1 MIQELLAKL
10 GELVKCTEELDK
22 LAKVADGFAGAMRFI
37 GNTERSS
44 EARNLYKDIC
54 AKRNHY
60 KALSVWYQ
68 SSDIRIRK
76 IEDLD
81 IQAIKDSIEEYK
93 KQLATVI
100 EG

>member
-1 MIQELLAKL
+1 VIQELLAKL
-10 GELVKCTEELDK
+10 GELMKCTEELDK

-37 GNTERSS
+37 GNIERSS

-60 KALSVWYQ
+60 KALSMWYQ
-68 SSDIRIRK
+68 SSDIRICK

-93 KQLATVI
+93 KQLAALI

>member
-10 GELVKCTEELDK
+10 GELVKCVEELDK

-37 GNTERSS
+37 GNMERSS
-44 EARNLYKDIC
+44 EARSFYKDIC
-54 AKRNHY
+54 AKRNHH

-68 SSDIRIRK
+68 SSDLRIRK

-93 KQLATVI
+93 KQLAALI

>member
-1 MIQELLAKL
+1 MIQELLVKL
-10 GELVKCTEELDK
+10 GELAKCTEELDK

-37 GNTERSS
+37 GNIECSS
-44 EARNLYKDIC
+44 EARSLYKDIC
-54 AKRNHY
+54 TKRNHC

-81 IQAIKDSIEEYK
+81 IQAIKDSVAEYK

>member
-1 MIQELLAKL
+1 M
-10 GELVKCTEELDK
+10 KCTEELDK
-22 LAKVADGFAGAMRFI
+22 LAKVADGFAGTMRFI
-37 GNTERSS
+37 GNIERSS

-93 KQLATVI
+93 KQLAALI

>member
-22 LAKVADGFAGAMRFI
+22 LAKVADGFAGTMCFI
-37 GNTERSS
+37 GNIERSS

-93 KQLATVI
+93 KQLAALI

>member
-1 MIQELLAKL
+1 MIQELLVKL

-37 GNTERSS
+37 GNVVRSS
-44 EARNLYKDIC
+44 EARSFYKDIC
-54 AKRNHY
+54 VKRNHY

-93 KQLATVI
+93 KQLAALI

>member
-1 MIQELLAKL
+1 MIQELLVKL
-10 GELVKCTEELDK
+10 GELVKCVEEFDT
-22 LAKVADGFAGAMRFI
+22 LAQVADGFAGAIRFI
-37 GNTERSS
+37 GNIERSS

-93 KQLATVI
+93 KQLAALI

>member
-37 GNTERSS
+37 GNIERSS
-44 EARNLYKDIC
+44 ETRNLYKDIC
-54 AKRNHY
+54 TKRNHY

-81 IQAIKDSIEEYK
+81 IQAIKDSVEDYR
-93 KQLATVI
+93 KQLTTII